1 MKRMLFT
8 LAIVL
13 DLLVLGAWFATGA
26 HLGWTRTSVTT
37 MRTDPVTELQY
48 PETRRQLVV
57 GLELLLIGLA
67 LSGGL
72 MAASALMKRQTHP

>member
-1 MKRMLFT
+1 MKRLLFT

-13 DLLVLGAWFATGA
+13 DLLVLGAWVATGA
-26 HLGWTRTSVTT
+26 HGGWTKTTVTT

-57 GLELLLIGLA
+57 GLELLVIGLV

-72 MAASALMKRQTHP
+72 MAVSALIRSKTQH